1 MRMIGI
7 ILVILGAAVLIW
19 GGFSYVKD
27 RDSVDLGVA
36 KIVTEDRERVSI
48 PPVAG
53 IVSLVLGGVLVGMSS
68 RRSRTA

>member
-7 ILVILGAAVLIW
+7 ILVVLGAAGLIW

-27 RDSVDLGVA
+27 RDTVDLGVA

-53 IVSLVLGGVLVGMSS
+53 IVSLVLGGVFVVMSS